1 MKLRDSLVPIYHC
14 IFLLNSVFCF
24 CTHLFTVN
32 YQFTA
37 MTGALVNLHGRLLG
51 KPAEEQVRRYG
62 LVAAIVGFIFHLSL
76 YFLYQVGVLEVN
88 SASTDLLDS
97 PLDALYTPFSIL
109 LAYEVYQL
117 IRAIPESFST
127 AVGKQFEIVT
137 LLVVRDIFKR
147 LSELEFSGD
156 WTVDSELKLIVVEC
170 LTFITLFTTSLIYR
184 ANSSIET
191 KVEFGNSDL
200 LNFVQNKQRIALFL
214 LFTYIIM
221 ALFSFSNWIISVSE
235 GDGSVTR
242 EIFFLDFFTVLIL
255 ADILILLISYGY
267 STDFTNLARNTGFIL
282 STVVLRVAIGA
293 SGISSMVLFVLGGL
307 LGIAVLVISL
317 KADEFQIDDDSSE
330 E

>member
-1 MKLRDSLVPIYHC
+1 MAG
-14 IFLLNSVFCF
+14 
-24 CTHLFTVN
+24 TTV
-32 YQFTA
+32 
-37 MTGALVNLHGRLLG
+37 ALHDRLLG
-51 KPAEEQVRRYG
+51 KSAEQQVRKIG
-62 LVAAIVGFIFHLSL
+62 LTTAIIGFVIHLAL
-76 YFLYQVGVLEVN
+76 WFAYQIGILEVG

-156 WTVDSELKLIVVEC
+156 WTVDSELKLIVLEC

-184 ANSSIET
+184 ANSNTDT
-191 KVEFGNSDL
+191 KVDFKDNEL
-200 LNFVQNKQRIALFL
+200 LNFVQNKQKIAVVL
-214 LFTYIIM
+214 LATYLIVAI
-221 ALFSFSNWIISVSE
+221 FSFTNWVISVSE

-242 EIFFLDFFTVLIL
+242 EIFFLDFFTILIL

-293 SGISSMVLFVLGGL
+293 TGVSSMILFVLGGL

-317 KADEFQIDDDSSE
+317 RADEFQVEDLDLTDE
-330 E
+330 

>member
-1 MKLRDSLVPIYHC
+1 VLR
-14 IFLLNSVFCF
+14 
-24 CTHLFTVN
+24 
-32 YQFTA
+32 
-37 MTGALVNLHGRLLG
+37 LHDRLLG
-51 KPAEEQVRRYG
+51 KPAEHQVRKFG
-62 LVAAIVGFIFHLSL
+62 LVAAIVGFVIHLL
-76 YFLYQVGVLEVN
+76 LWFTYQIGILEVG

-156 WTVDSELKLIVVEC
+156 WTIDSELKLIIIEC
-170 LTFITLFTTSLIYR
+170 FTFITLFTTSLIYR
-184 ANSSIET
+184 ANSNT
-191 KVEFGNSDL
+191 DAKVDFKDSDL
-200 LNFVQNKQRIALFL
+200 LNFVQNKQKIAVVL
-214 LFTYIIM
+214 LATYLVVAM
-221 ALFSFSNWIISVSE
+221 FSFSNWIISVGE

-242 EIFFLDFFTVLIL
+242 EIFFLDFFTILIL

-293 SGISSMVLFVLGGL
+293 TGVSSMILFVLGGI
-307 LGIAVLVISL
+307 LGIAVLIISL
-317 KADEFQIDDDSSE
+317 KADEFQVE
-330 E
+330 EFDFTAE

>member
-1 MKLRDSLVPIYHC
+1 MAG
-14 IFLLNSVFCF
+14 
-24 CTHLFTVN
+24 TTV
-32 YQFTA
+32 
-37 MTGALVNLHGRLLG
+37 ALHDRLLG
-51 KPAEEQVRRYG
+51 KSAEQQVRKIG
-62 LVAAIVGFIFHLSL
+62 LTTAIIGFVIHLAL
-76 YFLYQVGVLEVN
+76 WFAYQIGILEVG

-156 WTVDSELKLIVVEC
+156 WTIDSELKLIVLEC

-184 ANSSIET
+184 ANSNTDT
-191 KVEFGNSDL
+191 KVDFKDNEL
-200 LNFVQNKQRIALFL
+200 LNFVQNKQKIAVVL
-214 LFTYIIM
+214 LATYLIVAI
-221 ALFSFSNWIISVSE
+221 FSFTNWVISLSE

-242 EIFFLDFFTVLIL
+242 EIFFLDFFTILIL

-293 SGISSMVLFVLGGL
+293 TGVSSMILFVLGGL

-317 KADEFQIDDDSSE
+317 KADEFQVEDFDLTDE
-330 E
+330 

>member
-1 MKLRDSLVPIYHC
+1 MAG
-14 IFLLNSVFCF
+14 
-24 CTHLFTVN
+24 TTV
-32 YQFTA
+32 
-37 MTGALVNLHGRLLG
+37 ALHDRLLG
-51 KPAEEQVRRYG
+51 KSAEQQVRKIG
-62 LVAAIVGFIFHLSL
+62 LTTAIIGFVIHLAL
-76 YFLYQVGVLEVN
+76 WFAYQIGILEVG

-156 WTVDSELKLIVVEC
+156 WTIDSELKLIVLEC

-184 ANSSIET
+184 ANSNTDTTVDFKDNE
-191 KVEFGNSDL
+191 L
-200 LNFVQNKQRIALFL
+200 LNFVQNKQKIAVVL
-214 LFTYIIM
+214 LATYLIVAI
-221 ALFSFSNWIISVSE
+221 FSFTNWVISLSE

-242 EIFFLDFFTVLIL
+242 EIFFLDFFTILIL

-293 SGISSMVLFVLGGL
+293 TGVSSMILFVLGGL

-317 KADEFQIDDDSSE
+317 RADEFQVDDFDFTDE
-330 E
+330 

>member
-1 MKLRDSLVPIYHC
+1 
-14 IFLLNSVFCF
+14 
-24 CTHLFTVN
+24 
-32 YQFTA
+32 
-37 MTGALVNLHGRLLG
+37 MTDALVNLHGRLLG
-51 KPAEEQVRRYG
+51 KPAEEQVRRYA
-62 LVAAIVGFIFHLSL
+62 LVAAIVGFVIHLTL
-76 YFLYQVGVLEVN
+76 WFLYQAGILEVTT
-88 SASTDLLDS
+88 ASTDLLDS
-97 PLDALYTPFSIL
+97 PLDSLYTPFSIL
-109 LAYEVYQL
+109 LAYEVFQL

-170 LTFITLFTTSLIYR
+170 FTFITLFTTSLIYR
-184 ANSSIET
+184 ANSSTET
-191 KVEFGNSDL
+191 KVDFKNNDL
-200 LNFVQNKQRIALFL
+200 LNFVQNKQKIAVFL
-214 LFTYIIM
+214 LATYIVM
-221 ALFSFSNWIISVSE
+221 AILSVSGWIISVSE

-242 EIFFLDFFTVLIL
+242 ELFFLDFFTVLIL

-293 SGISSMVLFVLGGL
+293 AGLSSMILFVMGGL

-317 KADEFQIDDDSSE
+317 KADEFHIEDSDTSE

>member
-1 MKLRDSLVPIYHC
+1 MLR
-14 IFLLNSVFCF
+14 
-24 CTHLFTVN
+24 
-32 YQFTA
+32 
-37 MTGALVNLHGRLLG
+37 LHDRLLG
-51 KPAEEQVRRYG
+51 KPAEHQVRKFG
-62 LVAAIVGFIFHLSL
+62 LVAAIVGFAIHLL
-76 YFLYQVGVLEVN
+76 LWFTYQIGILEVG

-156 WTVDSELKLIVVEC
+156 WTIDSELKLIIIEC
-170 LTFITLFTTSLIYR
+170 FTFITLFTTSLIYR
-184 ANSSIET
+184 ANSNT
-191 KVEFGNSDL
+191 DAKVDFKDSDL
-200 LNFVQNKQRIALFL
+200 LNFVQNKQKIAVVL
-214 LFTYIIM
+214 LATYLVVAM
-221 ALFSFSNWIISVSE
+221 FSFSNWIISVGE

-242 EIFFLDFFTVLIL
+242 EIFFLDFFTILIL

-293 SGISSMVLFVLGGL
+293 TGVSSMILFVLGGI
-307 LGIAVLVISL
+307 LGIAVLIISL
-317 KADEFQIDDDSSE
+317 KADEFQVE
-330 E
+330 EFDFTAE

>member
-1 MKLRDSLVPIYHC
+1 MILR
-14 IFLLNSVFCF
+14 
-24 CTHLFTVN
+24 
-32 YQFTA
+32 
-37 MTGALVNLHGRLLG
+37 LHDRLLG
-51 KPAEEQVRRYG
+51 KSAEQQVRKFG
-62 LVAAIVGFIFHLSL
+62 LTAAIVGFAIHLTL
-76 YFLYQVGVLEVN
+76 WFLYQIDAINLGN
-88 SASTDLLDS
+88 ASADLVDS

-147 LSELEFSGD
+147 LSEIEFSGD
-156 WTVDSELKLIVVEC
+156 WAVDSELKLIVLEC

-184 ANSSIET
+184 ANSHTES
-191 KVEFGNSDL
+191 KVDFQDSEL
-200 LNFVQNKQRIALFL
+200 MNFVQNKQKIAVVL
-214 LFTYIIM
+214 LATYLIVAM
-221 ALFSFSNWIISVSE
+221 SSFSNWIVSVSE

-242 EIFFLDFFTVLIL
+242 EIFFLDFFTILIL

-293 SGISSMVLFVLGGL
+293 TGVSSMVMFVLGGL
-307 LGIAVLVISL
+307 VGIAVLIISL
-317 KADEFQIDDDSSE
+317 KADEFQVEDFDFTDE
-330 E
+330 

>member
-1 MKLRDSLVPIYHC
+1 MSLTILR
-14 IFLLNSVFCF
+14 
-24 CTHLFTVN
+24 
-32 YQFTA
+32 
-37 MTGALVNLHGRLLG
+37 LHERLLG
-51 KPAEEQVRRYG
+51 KPAEQQIRKFG
-62 LVAAIVGFIFHLSL
+62 LIAAIVGFVVHLLLWFS
-76 YFLYQVGVLEVN
+76 YQIGVLKIG
-88 SASTDLLDS
+88 SASADLLDS

-156 WTVDSELKLIVVEC
+156 WSIDSELKLIIIEC

-184 ANSSIET
+184 ANSNT
-191 KVEFGNSDL
+191 DAKVDFQDNEL
-200 LNFVQNKQRIALFL
+200 LNFVQNKQKIAVVL
-214 LFTYIIM
+214 LLTYLIVAMSSFT
-221 ALFSFSNWIISVSE
+221 NWVVSVSE

-242 EIFFLDFFTVLIL
+242 EIFFLDFFTILIL

-293 SGISSMVLFVLGGL
+293 TGVSSMILFVLGGL

-317 KADEFQIDDDSSE
+317 KADEFQVE
-330 E
+330 EFDITAE

>member
-1 MKLRDSLVPIYHC
+1 ML
-14 IFLLNSVFCF
+14 
-24 CTHLFTVN
+24 
-32 YQFTA
+32 
-37 MTGALVNLHGRLLG
+37 GLHDRLLG
-51 KPAEEQVRRYG
+51 KPAEHQVRKFG
-62 LVAAIVGFIFHLSL
+62 LAAAIVGFVIHLL
-76 YFLYQVGVLEVN
+76 LWFTYQIGILEVG

-147 LSELEFSGD
+147 LSELEFNGD
-156 WTVDSELKLIVVEC
+156 WTIDSELKLIIIEC
-170 LTFITLFTTSLIYR
+170 FTFITLFTTSLIYR
-184 ANSSIET
+184 ANSNT
-191 KVEFGNSDL
+191 DVKVDFRDSDL
-200 LNFVQNKQRIALFL
+200 LNFVQNKQKIAVVL
-214 LFTYIIM
+214 LATYLVVAM
-221 ALFSFSNWIISVSE
+221 FSFSNWIISVSE

-242 EIFFLDFFTVLIL
+242 EIFFLDFFTILIL

-293 SGISSMVLFVLGGL
+293 TGVSSMILFVLGGL
-307 LGIAVLVISL
+307 LGIAVLIISL
-317 KADEFQIDDDSSE
+317 KADEFQVE
-330 E
+330 EFDFTAE

>member
-1 MKLRDSLVPIYHC
+1 MAVSVLR
-14 IFLLNSVFCF
+14 
-24 CTHLFTVN
+24 
-32 YQFTA
+32 
-37 MTGALVNLHGRLLG
+37 LHDRLLG
-51 KPAEEQVRRYG
+51 KPAEHQVRKFG
-62 LVAAIVGFIFHLSL
+62 LVAAIVGFVIHLL
-76 YFLYQVGVLEVN
+76 LWFTYQIGILEVG

-156 WTVDSELKLIVVEC
+156 WTIDSELKLIIIEC
-170 LTFITLFTTSLIYR
+170 FTFITLFTTSLIYR
-184 ANSSIET
+184 ANSNT
-191 KVEFGNSDL
+191 DAKVDFKDSDL
-200 LNFVQNKQRIALFL
+200 LNFVQNKQKIAVVL
-214 LFTYIIM
+214 LATYLVVAM
-221 ALFSFSNWIISVSE
+221 FSFSNWIISVGE

-242 EIFFLDFFTVLIL
+242 EIFFLDFFTILIL

-293 SGISSMVLFVLGGL
+293 TGVSSMILFVLGGL
-307 LGIAVLVISL
+307 LGIAVLIISL
-317 KADEFQIDDDSSE
+317 KADEFQVE
-330 E
+330 EFDFTAE

>member
-1 MKLRDSLVPIYHC
+1 MLR
-14 IFLLNSVFCF
+14 
-24 CTHLFTVN
+24 
-32 YQFTA
+32 
-37 MTGALVNLHGRLLG
+37 LHDRLLG
-51 KPAEEQVRRYG
+51 KPAEHQVRKFG
-62 LVAAIVGFIFHLSL
+62 LVAAIVGFVIHLL
-76 YFLYQVGVLEVN
+76 LWFTYQIGILEVG

-156 WTVDSELKLIVVEC
+156 WTIDSELKLIIIEC
-170 LTFITLFTTSLIYR
+170 FTFITLFTTSLIYR
-184 ANSSIET
+184 ANSNT
-191 KVEFGNSDL
+191 DAKVDFKDSDL
-200 LNFVQNKQRIALFL
+200 LNFVQNKQKIAVVL
-214 LFTYIIM
+214 LATYLVVAM
-221 ALFSFSNWIISVSE
+221 FSFSNWIISVGE

-242 EIFFLDFFTVLIL
+242 EIFFLDFFTILIL

-293 SGISSMVLFVLGGL
+293 TGVSSMILFVLGGL
-307 LGIAVLVISL
+307 LGIAVLIISL
-317 KADEFQIDDDSSE
+317 KADEFQVE
-330 E
+330 EFDFTAE

>member
-1 MKLRDSLVPIYHC
+1 MAG
-14 IFLLNSVFCF
+14 
-24 CTHLFTVN
+24 TTV
-32 YQFTA
+32 
-37 MTGALVNLHGRLLG
+37 ALHDRLLG
-51 KPAEEQVRRYG
+51 KSAEQQVRKIG
-62 LVAAIVGFIFHLSL
+62 LTTAIIGFVIHLAL
-76 YFLYQVGVLEVN
+76 WFAYQIGILEVG

-156 WTVDSELKLIVVEC
+156 WTVDSELKLIVLEC

-184 ANSSIET
+184 ANSNTDTTVDFKDNE
-191 KVEFGNSDL
+191 L
-200 LNFVQNKQRIALFL
+200 LNFVQNKQKIAVVL
-214 LFTYIIM
+214 LATYLIVAI
-221 ALFSFSNWIISVSE
+221 FSFTNWVISVSE

-242 EIFFLDFFTVLIL
+242 EIFFLDFFTILIL

-293 SGISSMVLFVLGGL
+293 TGVSSMILFVLGGL

-317 KADEFQIDDDSSE
+317 RADEFQVEDLDLTE

>member
-1 MKLRDSLVPIYHC
+1 MAG
-14 IFLLNSVFCF
+14 
-24 CTHLFTVN
+24 TTV
-32 YQFTA
+32 
-37 MTGALVNLHGRLLG
+37 ALHDRLLG
-51 KPAEEQVRRYG
+51 KSAEQQVRKIG
-62 LVAAIVGFIFHLSL
+62 LTTAIIGFVIHLAL
-76 YFLYQVGVLEVN
+76 WFAYQIGILEVG

-156 WTVDSELKLIVVEC
+156 WTVDSELKLIVLEC

-184 ANSSIET
+184 ANSNTDTTVDFKDNE
-191 KVEFGNSDL
+191 L
-200 LNFVQNKQRIALFL
+200 LNFVQNKQKIAVVL
-214 LFTYIIM
+214 LATYLIVAI
-221 ALFSFSNWIISVSE
+221 FSFTNWVISVSE

-242 EIFFLDFFTVLIL
+242 EIFFLDFFTILIL

-293 SGISSMVLFVLGGL
+293 TGVSSMILFVLGGL

-317 KADEFQIDDDSSE
+317 KADEFQVEDFDLTDE
-330 E
+330 

>member
-1 MKLRDSLVPIYHC
+1 MAG
-14 IFLLNSVFCF
+14 
-24 CTHLFTVN
+24 TTV
-32 YQFTA
+32 
-37 MTGALVNLHGRLLG
+37 ALHDRLLG
-51 KPAEEQVRRYG
+51 KSAEQQVRKIG
-62 LVAAIVGFIFHLSL
+62 LTTAIIGFVIHLAL
-76 YFLYQVGVLEVN
+76 WFAYQIGILEVG

-156 WTVDSELKLIVVEC
+156 WTVDSELKLIVLEC

-184 ANSSIET
+184 ANSNTDT
-191 KVEFGNSDL
+191 KVDFKDNEL
-200 LNFVQNKQRIALFL
+200 LNFVQNKQKIAVVL
-214 LFTYIIM
+214 LATYLIVAI
-221 ALFSFSNWIISVSE
+221 FSFTNWVISVSE

-242 EIFFLDFFTVLIL
+242 EIFFLDFFTILIL

-293 SGISSMVLFVLGGL
+293 TGVSSMILFVLGGL

-317 KADEFQIDDDSSE
+317 KADEFQVEDLDFTE

>member
-1 MKLRDSLVPIYHC
+1 MAG
-14 IFLLNSVFCF
+14 
-24 CTHLFTVN
+24 TTV
-32 YQFTA
+32 
-37 MTGALVNLHGRLLG
+37 ALHDRLLG
-51 KPAEEQVRRYG
+51 KSAEQQVRKIG
-62 LVAAIVGFIFHLSL
+62 LTTAIIGFVIHLAL
-76 YFLYQVGVLEVN
+76 WFAYQIGILEVG

-156 WTVDSELKLIVVEC
+156 WTVDSELKLIVLEC

-184 ANSSIET
+184 ANSNTDT
-191 KVEFGNSDL
+191 KVDFKDNEL
-200 LNFVQNKQRIALFL
+200 LNFVQNKQKIAVVL
-214 LFTYIIM
+214 LATYLIVAI
-221 ALFSFSNWIISVSE
+221 FSFTNWVISLSE

-242 EIFFLDFFTVLIL
+242 EIFFLDFFTILIL

-293 SGISSMVLFVLGGL
+293 TGVSSMILFVLGGL

-317 KADEFQIDDDSSE
+317 RADEFQVEDFDLTDE
-330 E
+330 

>member
-1 MKLRDSLVPIYHC
+1 VL
-14 IFLLNSVFCF
+14 
-24 CTHLFTVN
+24 
-32 YQFTA
+32 
-37 MTGALVNLHGRLLG
+37 GLHDRLLG
-51 KPAEEQVRRYG
+51 KPAEHQVRKFG
-62 LVAAIVGFIFHLSL
+62 LVAAIVGFVIHLL
-76 YFLYQVGVLEVN
+76 LWFTYQIGILEVG

-156 WTVDSELKLIVVEC
+156 WTIDSELKLIIIEC
-170 LTFITLFTTSLIYR
+170 FTFITLFTTSLIYR
-184 ANSSIET
+184 ANSNT
-191 KVEFGNSDL
+191 DAKVDFKDSDL
-200 LNFVQNKQRIALFL
+200 INFVQNKQKIAVVL
-214 LFTYIIM
+214 LATYLVVAM
-221 ALFSFSNWIISVSE
+221 FSFSNWIISVGE

-242 EIFFLDFFTVLIL
+242 EIFFLDFFTILIL

-293 SGISSMVLFVLGGL
+293 TGVSSMILFVLGGL
-307 LGIAVLVISL
+307 LGIAVLIISL
-317 KADEFQIDDDSSE
+317 KADEFQVE
-330 E
+330 EFDFTAE

>member
-1 MKLRDSLVPIYHC
+1 ML
-14 IFLLNSVFCF
+14 
-24 CTHLFTVN
+24 
-32 YQFTA
+32 
-37 MTGALVNLHGRLLG
+37 GLHDRLLG
-51 KPAEEQVRRYG
+51 KPAEHQVRKFG
-62 LVAAIVGFIFHLSL
+62 LVAAIVGFVIHLL
-76 YFLYQVGVLEVN
+76 LWFTYQIGILEVG

-156 WTVDSELKLIVVEC
+156 WTIDSELKLIIIEC
-170 LTFITLFTTSLIYR
+170 FTFITLFTTSLIYR
-184 ANSSIET
+184 ANSNT
-191 KVEFGNSDL
+191 DAKVDFKDSDL
-200 LNFVQNKQRIALFL
+200 LNFVQNKQKIAVVL
-214 LFTYIIM
+214 LATYLVVAM
-221 ALFSFSNWIISVSE
+221 FSFSNWIISVGE

-242 EIFFLDFFTVLIL
+242 EIFFLDFFTILIL

-293 SGISSMVLFVLGGL
+293 TGVSSMILFVLGGI
-307 LGIAVLVISL
+307 LGIAVLIISL
-317 KADEFQIDDDSSE
+317 KADEFQVE
-330 E
+330 EFDFTAE

>member
-1 MKLRDSLVPIYHC
+1 MAG
-14 IFLLNSVFCF
+14 
-24 CTHLFTVN
+24 TTV
-32 YQFTA
+32 
-37 MTGALVNLHGRLLG
+37 VLHDRLLG
-51 KPAEEQVRRYG
+51 KSAEQQVRKIG
-62 LVAAIVGFIFHLSL
+62 LTTAIIGFVIHLAL
-76 YFLYQVGVLEVN
+76 WFTYQIGILEVG

-156 WTVDSELKLIVVEC
+156 WTIDSELKLIVLEC
-170 LTFITLFTTSLIYR
+170 FTFITLFTTSLIYR
-184 ANSSIET
+184 ANSNTDTTVDFKDNE
-191 KVEFGNSDL
+191 L
-200 LNFVQNKQRIALFL
+200 LNFVQNKQKIAVVL
-214 LFTYIIM
+214 LATYLIVAI
-221 ALFSFSNWIISVSE
+221 FSFTNWVISVSE

-242 EIFFLDFFTVLIL
+242 EIFFLDFFTLLIL

-293 SGISSMVLFVLGGL
+293 TGVSSMTLFVLGGL
-307 LGIAVLVISL
+307 HGIAVLVISL
-317 KADEFQIDDDSSE
+317 KADEFQVEDFDLTDE
-330 E
+330 

>member
-1 MKLRDSLVPIYHC
+1 MSR
-14 IFLLNSVFCF
+14 
-24 CTHLFTVN
+24 TTV
-32 YQFTA
+32 
-37 MTGALVNLHGRLLG
+37 VLHDRLLG
-51 KPAEEQVRRYG
+51 KSAEQQVRKIG
-62 LVAAIVGFIFHLSL
+62 LTAAIIGFVIHLAL
-76 YFLYQVGVLEVN
+76 WFAYQIGILEVG

-156 WTVDSELKLIVVEC
+156 WTIDSELKLIVLEC
-170 LTFITLFTTSLIYR
+170 FTFITLFTTSLIYR
-184 ANSSIET
+184 ANSNTDTTVDFKDNE
-191 KVEFGNSDL
+191 L
-200 LNFVQNKQRIALFL
+200 LNFVQNKQKIAVFL
-214 LFTYIIM
+214 LATYLIVAI
-221 ALFSFSNWIISVSE
+221 FSFTNWVISLSE

-242 EIFFLDFFTVLIL
+242 EIFFLDFFTILIL

-293 SGISSMVLFVLGGL
+293 TGVSSMILFVLGGL

-317 KADEFQIDDDSSE
+317 KADEFQVE
-330 E
+330 ELDLTEE

>member
-1 MKLRDSLVPIYHC
+1 MAG
-14 IFLLNSVFCF
+14 
-24 CTHLFTVN
+24 TTV
-32 YQFTA
+32 
-37 MTGALVNLHGRLLG
+37 ALHDRLLG
-51 KPAEEQVRRYG
+51 KSAEQQVRKIG
-62 LVAAIVGFIFHLSL
+62 LTTAIIVFVIHLALWFS
-76 YFLYQVGVLEVN
+76 YQIGILEVG

-156 WTVDSELKLIVVEC
+156 WTVDSELKLIVLEC

-184 ANSSIET
+184 ANSNTDT
-191 KVEFGNSDL
+191 KVDFKDNEL
-200 LNFVQNKQRIALFL
+200 LNFVQNKQKIAVVL
-214 LFTYIIM
+214 LATYLIVAI
-221 ALFSFSNWIISVSE
+221 FSFTNWVISVSE

-242 EIFFLDFFTVLIL
+242 EIFFLDFFTILIL

-293 SGISSMVLFVLGGL
+293 TGVSSMILFVLGGL

-317 KADEFQIDDDSSE
+317 KADEFQVEDFDLTDE
-330 E
+330 

>member
-1 MKLRDSLVPIYHC
+1 MAG
-14 IFLLNSVFCF
+14 
-24 CTHLFTVN
+24 TTV
-32 YQFTA
+32 
-37 MTGALVNLHGRLLG
+37 ALHDRLLG
-51 KPAEEQVRRYG
+51 KSAEQQVRKIG
-62 LVAAIVGFIFHLSL
+62 LTTAIIGFVIHLAL
-76 YFLYQVGVLEVN
+76 WFAYQIGILEVG

-156 WTVDSELKLIVVEC
+156 WTVDSELKLIVLEC

-184 ANSSIET
+184 ANSNTDT
-191 KVEFGNSDL
+191 KVDFKDNEL
-200 LNFVQNKQRIALFL
+200 LNFVQNKQKIAVVL
-214 LFTYIIM
+214 LATYLIVAI
-221 ALFSFSNWIISVSE
+221 FSFTNWVISVSE

-242 EIFFLDFFTVLIL
+242 EIFFLDFFTILIL

-293 SGISSMVLFVLGGL
+293 TGVSSMILFVLGGL

-317 KADEFQIDDDSSE
+317 KADEFQVEDVDFTDE
-330 E
+330 

>member
-1 MKLRDSLVPIYHC
+1 ML
-14 IFLLNSVFCF
+14 
-24 CTHLFTVN
+24 
-32 YQFTA
+32 
-37 MTGALVNLHGRLLG
+37 GLHDRLLG
-51 KPAEEQVRRYG
+51 KPAEHQVRKFG
-62 LVAAIVGFIFHLSL
+62 LVAAIVGFVIHLL
-76 YFLYQVGVLEVN
+76 LWFTYQIGILEVG

-156 WTVDSELKLIVVEC
+156 WTVDSELKLIIIEC
-170 LTFITLFTTSLIYR
+170 FTFITLFTTSLIYR
-184 ANSSIET
+184 ANSNT
-191 KVEFGNSDL
+191 DAKVDFKDSDL
-200 LNFVQNKQRIALFL
+200 LNFVQNKQKIAVVL
-214 LFTYIIM
+214 LATYLVVAM
-221 ALFSFSNWIISVSE
+221 FSFSNWIISVGE

-242 EIFFLDFFTVLIL
+242 EIFFLDFFTILIL

-293 SGISSMVLFVLGGL
+293 TGVSSMILFVLGGL
-307 LGIAVLVISL
+307 LGIAVLIISL
-317 KADEFQIDDDSSE
+317 KADEFQVE
-330 E
+330 EFDFTAE

>member
-1 MKLRDSLVPIYHC
+1 MVL
-14 IFLLNSVFCF
+14 
-24 CTHLFTVN
+24 T
-32 YQFTA
+32 
-37 MTGALVNLHGRLLG
+37 LHDRLLG
-51 KPAEEQVRRYG
+51 KSAEQQVRKFG
-62 LVAAIVGFIFHLSL
+62 LTAAIVGFAIHLTIW
-76 YFLYQVGVLEVN
+76 FLYQIDAINLGN
-88 SASTDLLDS
+88 ASADLVDS

-147 LSELEFSGD
+147 LSEIEFSGD
-156 WTVDSELKLIVVEC
+156 WAVDSELKLIVLEC

-184 ANSSIET
+184 ANSHTES
-191 KVEFGNSDL
+191 KVDFQDSEL
-200 LNFVQNKQRIALFL
+200 MNFVQNKQKIAVVL
-214 LFTYIIM
+214 LATYLIVAM
-221 ALFSFSNWIISVSE
+221 SSFSNWIVSVSE

-242 EIFFLDFFTVLIL
+242 EIFFLDFFTILIL

-293 SGISSMVLFVLGGL
+293 TGVSSMVMFVLGGL
-307 LGIAVLVISL
+307 VGIAVLIISL
-317 KADEFQIDDDSSE
+317 KADEFQVEDFDFTDE
-330 E
+330 

>member
-1 MKLRDSLVPIYHC
+1 ML
-14 IFLLNSVFCF
+14 
-24 CTHLFTVN
+24 
-32 YQFTA
+32 
-37 MTGALVNLHGRLLG
+37 GLHDRLLG
-51 KPAEEQVRRYG
+51 KPAEHQVRKFG
-62 LVAAIVGFIFHLSL
+62 LVAAIVGFVIHLL
-76 YFLYQVGVLEVN
+76 LWFTYQIGILEVG

-156 WTVDSELKLIVVEC
+156 WTIDSELKLIIIEC
-170 LTFITLFTTSLIYR
+170 FTFITLFTTSLIYR
-184 ANSSIET
+184 ANSNT
-191 KVEFGNSDL
+191 DAKVDFKDSDL
-200 LNFVQNKQRIALFL
+200 LNFVQNKQKIAVVL
-214 LFTYIIM
+214 LSTYLVVAM
-221 ALFSFSNWIISVSE
+221 FSFSNWIISVGE

-242 EIFFLDFFTVLIL
+242 EIFFLDFFTILIL

-293 SGISSMVLFVLGGL
+293 TGVSSMILFVLGGI
-307 LGIAVLVISL
+307 LGIAVLIISL
-317 KADEFQIDDDSSE
+317 KADEFQVE
-330 E
+330 EFDFTAE

>member
-1 MKLRDSLVPIYHC
+1 ML
-14 IFLLNSVFCF
+14 
-24 CTHLFTVN
+24 
-32 YQFTA
+32 
-37 MTGALVNLHGRLLG
+37 GLHDRLLG
-51 KPAEEQVRRYG
+51 KPAEHQVRKFG
-62 LVAAIVGFIFHLSL
+62 LVAAIVGFVIHLL
-76 YFLYQVGVLEVN
+76 LWFTYQIGILEVG

-156 WTVDSELKLIVVEC
+156 WTIDSELKLIIIEC
-170 LTFITLFTTSLIYR
+170 FTFITLFTTSLIYR
-184 ANSSIET
+184 ANST
-191 KVEFGNSDL
+191 TDAKVDFKDSDL
-200 LNFVQNKQRIALFL
+200 LNFVQNKQKIAVVL
-214 LFTYIIM
+214 LATYLVVAM
-221 ALFSFSNWIISVSE
+221 FSFSNWIISVGE

-242 EIFFLDFFTVLIL
+242 EIFFLDFFTILIL

-293 SGISSMVLFVLGGL
+293 TGVSSMILFVLGGI
-307 LGIAVLVISL
+307 LGIAVLIISL
-317 KADEFQIDDDSSE
+317 KADEFQVE
-330 E
+330 EFDFTAE

>member
-1 MKLRDSLVPIYHC
+1 MDLSGFLMPIYQC
-14 IFLLNSVFCF
+14 IFLLNSVFCG
-24 CTHLFTVN
+24 CTHLYTVK
-32 YQFTA
+32 YQSTS
-37 MTGALVNLHGRLLG
+37 MTEALVNLHGRLLG

-62 LVAAIVGFIFHLSL
+62 LVAAIVGFIFHLTL
-76 YFLYQVGVLEVN
+76 YFLYQIGVLDVN

-156 WTVDSELKLIVVEC
+156 WTVDSELKLIVIEC

-184 ANSSIET
+184 ANSSTEA
-191 KVEFGNSDL
+191 KVEFGNRDL
-200 LNFVQNKQRIALFL
+200 LNFVQNKQKIALFL

-242 EIFFLDFFTVLIL
+242 QIFFLDFFTVLIL

-317 KADEFQIDDDSSE
+317 KADEFQIEDDSSE

>member
-1 MKLRDSLVPIYHC
+1 MIL
-14 IFLLNSVFCF
+14 
-24 CTHLFTVN
+24 T
-32 YQFTA
+32 
-37 MTGALVNLHGRLLG
+37 LHDRLLG
-51 KPAEEQVRRYG
+51 KSAEQQVRKFG
-62 LVAAIVGFIFHLSL
+62 LTAAIVGFAIHLTL
-76 YFLYQVGVLEVN
+76 WFLYQIDAINLGN
-88 SASTDLLDS
+88 ASADLVDS

-147 LSELEFSGD
+147 LSEIEFSGD
-156 WTVDSELKLIVVEC
+156 WAVDSELKLIVLEC

-184 ANSSIET
+184 ANSHTES
-191 KVEFGNSDL
+191 KVDFQDSEL
-200 LNFVQNKQRIALFL
+200 MNFVQNKQKIAVVL
-214 LFTYIIM
+214 LATYLIVAM
-221 ALFSFSNWIISVSE
+221 SSFSNWIVSVSE

-242 EIFFLDFFTVLIL
+242 EIFFLDFFTILIL

-293 SGISSMVLFVLGGL
+293 TGVSSMVMFVLGGL
-307 LGIAVLVISL
+307 VGVAVLIISL
-317 KADEFQIDDDSSE
+317 KADEFQVEDFDFTDE
-330 E
+330 

>member
-1 MKLRDSLVPIYHC
+1 VL
-14 IFLLNSVFCF
+14 
-24 CTHLFTVN
+24 
-32 YQFTA
+32 
-37 MTGALVNLHGRLLG
+37 GLHDRLLG
-51 KPAEEQVRRYG
+51 KPAEHQVRKFG
-62 LVAAIVGFIFHLSL
+62 LVAAIVGFVIHLL
-76 YFLYQVGVLEVN
+76 LWFTYQIGILEVG

-156 WTVDSELKLIVVEC
+156 WTVDSELKLIIIEC
-170 LTFITLFTTSLIYR
+170 FTFITLFTTSLIYR
-184 ANSSIET
+184 ANSNT
-191 KVEFGNSDL
+191 DAKVDFKDSDL
-200 LNFVQNKQRIALFL
+200 LNFVQNKQKIAVVL
-214 LFTYIIM
+214 LATYLVVAM
-221 ALFSFSNWIISVSE
+221 FSFSNWIISVGE

-242 EIFFLDFFTVLIL
+242 EIFFLDFFTILIL

-293 SGISSMVLFVLGGL
+293 TGVSSMILFVLGGI
-307 LGIAVLVISL
+307 LGIAVLIISL
-317 KADEFQIDDDSSE
+317 KADEFQVE
-330 E
+330 EFDFTAE